1 MKNKFLFLFCFVTAI
16 FINTRIVAQVVA
28 NVDSLNKVYLNWYNL
43 DHRHDKV
50 EGVSTEKAYSKLLKN
65 KSPKKLIIVAVI
77 DGGLDTAHADL
88 KGKVWKNTRETAG
101 NGIDDDNNG
110 YVDDIYGWNFIGN
123 TKGENINSENL
134 EYTRILR
141 KLSPIYKNIK
151 SKEAL
156 APEQISDYNLYL
168 SCKMKYDIELSK
180 YKSEKKNVASYQTRI
195 KDADTII
202 KVYLMKDKF
211 TKADVEKISS
221 TDEKITNAQNFLL
234 DTYKKGLSLKSLNS
248 YMSRDNLYIDKYLNL
263 DFNAREIVGDDPEN
277 INDTKYGNPNVYGS
291 SPDHGT
297 LVAGLIAANRNN
309 GIGINGIAENVK
321 IMAIRVVPDGD
332 ERDKDIAL
340 AIRYAVDNGA
350 NIINMSFGKIFS
362 PQKKF
367 VDDAIKYAEAHNVLL
382 VHAAGNDGLNNDSIE
397 HYPSKKFNDGTS
409 ANTMINVG
417 ASNLKLDKDYAA
429 FFSNYG
435 QSVDLFAPGV
445 NVISLFPGSR
455 YDKTNGT
462 SFSCPITS
470 GVAALVWSYYPEL
483 TALELKN
490 ILLRSVASHANL
502 KVNQPNKDSQTKTIV
517 RFKTLCKTGGSV
529 NAYNALKAADKFV
542 NAKKN
547 KVKIALN

>member
-1 MKNKFLFLFCFVTAI
+1 
-16 FINTRIVAQVVA
+16 
-28 NVDSLNKVYLNWYNL
+28 
-43 DHRHDKV
+43 
-50 EGVSTEKAYSKLLKN
+50 
-65 KSPKKLIIVAVI
+65 
-77 DGGLDTAHADL
+77 
-88 KGKVWKNTRETAG
+88 
-101 NGIDDDNNG
+101 
-110 YVDDIYGWNFIGN
+110 
-123 TKGENINSENL
+123 
-134 EYTRILR
+134 
-141 KLSPIYKNIK
+141 
-151 SKEAL
+151 
-156 APEQISDYNLYL
+156 
-168 SCKMKYDIELSK
+168 MKYDIELSK

-202 KVYLMKDKF
+202 KVYLKNDKY
-211 TKADVEKISS
+211 TKSDVEKISS

-234 DTYKKGLSLKSLNS
+234 DTYKKGLSLKSLSS
-248 YMSRDNLYIDKYLNL
+248 YMSRDNLYIDKYLNF

-309 GIGINGIAENVK
+309 GIGINGIAEDVK

-490 ILLRSVASHANL
+490 ILLSSVASHANL

-529 NAYNALKAADKFV
+529 NAYKALKAADKFV
-542 NAKKN
+542 NAKKS